1 MYDDFGDDFGF
12 PDVSELNVS
21 KGIATVITGEEAS
34 NAVINI
40 DSPAAAAKAVD
51 YWSLTGMAA
60 PALPGQPPF
69 ENVLDQFASYA
80 PLWTLACLTPD
91 QYNNP
96 QLYRGNPSALQQII
110 FSSAGRFDSQRT
122 QTVVG
127 APEYFVNN
135 FEMKMTTA
143 ASEKTG
149 LTNMINMSFD
159 VYEPYSMTYF
169 LQSIQTAA
177 IECGYPN
184 YNGTPFLLMLEFA
197 GHRDNG
203 QMFASTEELKK
214 YFVIQIK
221 KVTFSTN
228 EGGTTYKVEA
238 VPYNHT
244 GFTNVAQQITKDIKI
259 RGENVKEMLTAGDMS
274 LCNVLNNAEIEMQK
288 SGKQLTADKYLV
300 VFPENWADAVGLP
313 GEADIPE
320 ELFGDA
326 VVDPEEPISS
336 PLVGRR
342 GQNTTNFG
350 IGEIGRSSL
359 GFGATSAGN
368 FSFGFEGDTVD
379 EASGLV
385 VRGSLKIDPKQR
397 EFQFTKGA
405 TVQNIVQ
412 QIILSSEY
420 AKHALDPSKMDKE
433 TGRIKWFRIDVQIEI
448 GPFDTQRGL
457 RQRTYI
463 FRVMPF
469 YVHSSVFRAPGTNPP
484 GYKKLNELCAKEYHY
499 IYTGKNNNVIKFDIQ
514 INQLFNSGMN
524 PTPLENTETAANPS
538 GGQIGE
544 DPDQRDLTSRAGDP
558 LNQTTPDSAPMMKD
572 SEITKKTTKGG
583 YGAETV
589 PQKVAQMLLNKIL
602 KQGST
607 GDLTKVNLEIIGDPY
622 WITDSGMGNYVGS
635 FYGEEG
641 GRNQGPYVMVDGNG
655 GLNYQGSDIYIRI
668 IFATPVEPNLGTS
681 GQGGLYSFPKGKI
694 NPYSGL
700 YKVIHCNSSFRDGKF
715 TQVLECSRMPNQP
728 QDFEGG
734 YEVDFNVF
742 PNDISLADVISTS
755 PNGDSPEYRDEA
767 EDLNLLF
774 GDMGPTGDPL
784 TDEEIAANNASLGD
798 FPG

>member
-1 MYDDFGDDFGF
+1 MFLEDDFGF
-12 PDVSELNVS
+12 PDVSELNVA
-21 KGIATVITGEEAS
+21 KGVATVITGEEES

-40 DSPAAAAKAVD
+40 DNPAAAAKAAD

-60 PALPGQPPF
+60 PSLPGQAPF

-96 QLYRGNPSALQQII
+96 NLYRGNPSALQQIV
-110 FSSAGRFDSQRT
+110 FSSAGRFDGQRT
-122 QTVVG
+122 QTIVG

-135 FEMKMTTA
+135 FEMKMSTA
-143 ASEKTG
+143 SSEKTG
-149 LTNMINMSFD
+149 LTNMVNMTFD

-169 LQSIQTAA
+169 IQSLQTAA
-177 IECGYPN
+177 IESGYPN
-184 YNGTPFLLMLEFA
+184 YNGTPFLLMLEFV

-214 YFVIQIK
+214 YFVIQFK
-221 KVTFSTN
+221 SVKFTTN
-228 EGGTTYKVEA
+228 EAGTTYKCEA
-238 VPYNHT
+238 VPHNHT
-244 GFTNVAQQITKDIKI
+244 GFTNVVQQITKDIKI
-259 RGENVKEMLTAGDMS
+259 RGENVKEMLVSGNMS
-274 LCNVLNNAEIEMQK
+274 LCKVLNDAEEEMQK
-288 SGKQLTADKYLV
+288 SGKQITADSYQI

-313 GEADIPE
+313 GEAEIPDE
-320 ELFGDA
+320 ILEA
-326 VVDPEEPISS
+326 TTDPDEPISS

-342 GQNTTNFG
+342 GQETNNFG

-368 FSFGFEGDTVD
+368 FAFGFEGDTVD
-379 EASGLV
+379 EESGLV

-405 TVQNIVQ
+405 TIQNIIQ
-412 QIILSSEY
+412 QIVLSSEY
-420 AKHALDPSKMDKE
+420 AKNALDPSKMDKE
-433 TGRIKWFRIDVQIEI
+433 TGRIKWFRIDVQIQI
-448 GPFDTQRGL
+448 GDFDTQRAQ
-457 RQRTYI
+457 RQRTFI

-484 GYKKLNELCAKEYHY
+484 GYKKLNELCGKEYHY
-499 IYTGKNNNVIKFDIQ
+499 IYTGKNNNVLKFDIS

-538 GGQIGE
+538 TGAIAE
-544 DPDQRDLTSRAGDP
+544 DPDQTDTSSKEGNPAN
-558 LNQTTPDSAPMMKD
+558 LTTPDSAPMMKD
-572 SEITKKTTKGG
+572 LEVTKKTTKGG

-589 PQKVAQMLLNKIL
+589 PQKVAQMLMNKIL

-622 WITDSGMGNYVGS
+622 WITDSGMGNYLGS

-641 GRNQGPYVMVDGNG
+641 GRNQGPYVMIDGNG
-655 GLNYQGSDIYIRI
+655 SLNYQGSDIYIRI
-668 IFATPVEPNLGTS
+668 IFATPVEPLLGTS
-681 GQGGLYSFPKGKI
+681 GVGGLYSFPRGKI

-700 YKVIHCNSSFRDGKF
+700 YKVINCHSKFNDGKF

-742 PNDISLADVISTS
+742 PNDISLADIIKTS
-755 PNGDSPEYRDEA
+755 PNSDTPDYRDES

-774 GDMGPTGDPL
+774 GDMAPTGEPL
-784 TDEEIAANNASLGD
+784 SDEEIAQNNADLGD